1 MNKDFRLHPFDI
13 FGGIRIYL
21 FILVIPLFRGLGS
34 IGEGVAQWLKG
45 AWIDI
50 SALAVI
56 IILGV
61 LRWKRSRITI
71 SDFAVRYTRGLFF
84 RYTDIYIVRHTATV
98 MLKRPFYI
106 RPFRASVVKLYS
118 LGKTRREFRPLILS
132 IDDARAI
139 CDFLTGCGDGHIV
152 MEPDYVDVAFTS
164 AASSTIAGGIA
175 FLFALVS
182 NIGHLLGEGFG
193 KKLYGVFSDIAGF
206 FAFGLPP
213 VFIMVPLGIFVLYL
227 LAFLQKLSAYYRIK
241 LSRGDK
247 TLTVS
252 GGLFGKYVYGLS
264 VSKISSIDFGFR
276 LILRLFKRYSVL
288 IGIPGY
294 GGGGFLPVLVPSN
307 PLLEAAR
314 GQKSLLPEFSGY
326 YCPIRPDIKSFRLHN
341 SLPFLALAALSALS
355 LSVCAALL
363 PEFRTFVIIWGS
375 VFVLLFLWEAFNK
388 AYAACQTGIGFH
400 RDHISAMYELHR
412 VFHRVILPKQK
423 IIGIKITQ
431 DPLQKRYGTCRVV
444 IYERGLRAKKHIIR
458 AMPLEVIQCNISGCR
473 GFNGACRDK

>member
-1 MNKDFRLHPFDI
+1 MERLCRRRVYKR
-13 FGGIRIYL
+13 GIVHNCR
-21 FILVIPLFRGLGS
+21 
-34 IGEGVAQWLKG
+34 
-45 AWIDI
+45 
-50 SALAVI
+50 
-56 IILGV
+56 
-61 LRWKRSRITI
+61 
-71 SDFAVRYTRGLFF
+71 
-84 RYTDIYIVRHTATV
+84 RHCV
-98 MLKRPFYI
+98 F
-106 RPFRASVVKLYS
+106 V
-118 LGKTRREFRPLILS
+118 
-132 IDDARAI
+132 
-139 CDFLTGCGDGHIV
+139 C
-152 MEPDYVDVAFTS
+152 
-164 AASSTIAGGIA
+164 AGI
-175 FLFALVS
+175 

-193 KKLYGVFSDIAGF
+193 KKLYGVFQISQDFCVWLASGF
-206 FAFGLPP
+206 YYGAARYFCAVPFG
-213 VFIMVPLGIFVLYL
+213 V
-227 LAFLQKLSAYYRIK
+227 LQKLSAYYRIK